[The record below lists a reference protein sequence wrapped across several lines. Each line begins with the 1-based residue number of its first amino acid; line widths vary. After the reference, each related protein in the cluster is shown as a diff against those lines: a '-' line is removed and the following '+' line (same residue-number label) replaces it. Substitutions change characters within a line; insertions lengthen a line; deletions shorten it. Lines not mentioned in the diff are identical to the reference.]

1 MKKTF
6 KFVVSVTMEWPES
19 EMTEQRA
26 HDYILSAIRDC
37 YLNKLIED
45 GICDCDAE
53 IEMIE
58 VEDAGT
64 EEPSESDRS
73 LAMLQMEQELIE
85 IVRENGD
92 NDELCIE
99 DLYLSWTEECD
110 GECYTKD
117 ITDVSIE
124 HTWDGGE
131 RLMVCF
137 NGKDNIPFN
146 ECDHDDLGHN
156 LADCIYNE
164 VKANY

>member
-6 KFVVSVTMEWPES
+6 KFVVSATMEWPES

-37 YLNKLIED
+37 SLNKLIED

-53 IEMIE
+53 IEEIE

-73 LAMLQMEQELIE
+73 LAMRQMEQELIE

-92 NDELCIE
+92 DDVLLLDDIGMK
-99 DLYLSWTEECD
+99 WTEECD

-117 ITDVSIE
+117 IEAIE
-124 HTWDGGE
+124 VRRTWDEDWFLVVNIGGA
-131 RLMVCF
+131 L
-137 NGKDNIPFN
+137 IPFD

-164 VKANY
+164 IKAYY